1 MSPWGRLRSPW
12 RRLRFPRGRFSSP
25 WGRLRSPW
33 RRLRSPW
40 RRLRFPWGRLRSP
53 WERLRSETSHGE
65 QALSFLVLDQARTS
79 AKLSEVSTHL
89 GPERAET
96 PTLAVYLQ
104 TVASPAAAH
113 LGCAGIAQYT
123 PVGRLWEELWF
134 APDQSRIP
142 RNHPNP
148 ELFSKI
154 DRSQTRIFRP
164 SWLRRDCA
172 IHSRGATLGGALVRS

>member
-1 MSPWGRLRSPW
+1 MGTSQVSMETSQVPTGTFQFPMGTSQVSMETSQVSMETSQVPMGTSQVPMGTSQVRDVPWGTGA
-12 RRLRFPRGRFSSP
+12 F
-25 WGRLRSPW
+25 
-33 RRLRSPW
+33 
-40 RRLRFPWGRLRSP
+40 
-53 WERLRSETSHGE
+53 
-65 QALSFLVLDQARTS
+65 VLGPGPSQES

-96 PTLAVYLQ
+96 PTLAAYLQ

-164 SWLRRDCA
+164 SRLRRDCA